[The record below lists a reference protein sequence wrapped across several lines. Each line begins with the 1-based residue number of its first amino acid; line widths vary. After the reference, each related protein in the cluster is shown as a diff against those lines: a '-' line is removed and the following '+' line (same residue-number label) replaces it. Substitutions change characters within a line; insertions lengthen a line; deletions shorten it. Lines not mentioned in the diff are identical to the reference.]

1 MRSMTGYAELKKE
14 FDGFS
19 VNAVVKSIN
28 GKYLDVVIKTEETYQ
43 YLESEIVSTVKSKVK
58 RGRVNLFITV
68 EIDSEKC
75 KVEVNEEKIRP
86 ILEQVE
92 KLQKEFPAFNFTAP
106 LSVFLS
112 NSNGFIEKN
121 ISEDF
126 LEKIAAG
133 IIRTVNETLDNFNK
147 MREKEGEFLKR
158 DFRIRLEKISDYVK
172 LIEERRQG
180 FFESQLERF
189 RKLIGGLVKEGDENR
204 IMIEAGI
211 LADKLDIS
219 EEITRLKSHLE
230 TFGQTMD
237 EAGDSIGKKLDFILQ
252 EMMREINTIGSKGK
266 DREISRFVIETKT
279 EIEKIREQVQNI
291 E

>member
-19 VNAVVKSIN
+19 VNAVIKSIN
-28 GKYLDVVIKTEETYQ
+28 GKYLDVIVKTEETYQ
-43 YLESEIVSTVKSKVK
+43 YLENEIVAAIKSKVK
-58 RGRVNLFITV
+58 RGRINVFITV
-68 EIDSEKC
+68 EIDAEKC
-75 KVEVNEEKIRP
+75 PVIVNEEKIRP

-112 NSNGFIEKN
+112 NSNGFLEKN
-121 ISEDF
+121 LNEEF
-126 LEKIAAG
+126 LKKIGEG
-133 IIRTVNETLDNFNK
+133 IVQTVNEVLDGFNK
-147 MREKEGEFLKR
+147 MREKEGNFLKR
-158 DFRIRLEKISDYVK
+158 DFEERLKRIAGYLK
-172 LIEERRQG
+172 LIEQRRDG
-180 FFESQLERF
+180 FFEAQLERF
-189 RKLIGGLVKEGDENR
+189 RKLISGLVKEGDENR

-230 TFGQTMD
+230 TFEQTMNQN
-237 EAGDSIGKKLDFILQ
+237 GDSIGKKLDFILQ

-266 DREISRFVIETKT
+266 DREISRSVIETKT